1 MKINCYLGITV
12 SLLAFFCTL
21 LIFTRTSNFI
31 VLPEN
36 KEKNNK
42 LLENN
47 KVFNVYQDDSRYV
60 YPYEPPVNPITG
72 LSKIVDIISP
82 SPDLYTPFN
91 NFYDINDS
99 EYSILENPGLN
110 ELNYSGG
117 STKLIKIPLQMNA
130 PNEYEQLRSQNVL
143 ITPYNKNKY
152 C

>member
-12 SLLAFFCTL
+12 SLLAFFFTV

-31 VLPEN
+31 VMPEN

-42 LLENN
+42 LLQNN
-47 KVFNVYQDDSRYV
+47 KVFNVYQNDSRYV
-60 YPYEPPVNPITG
+60 YQYDPPVNPITG
-72 LSKIVDIISP
+72 LSKIVDTLSP

-91 NFYDINDS
+91 NFYDVNDS
-99 EYSILENPGLN
+99 EHSILDNQGLN

-143 ITPYNKNKY
+143 VTPYNKNKY